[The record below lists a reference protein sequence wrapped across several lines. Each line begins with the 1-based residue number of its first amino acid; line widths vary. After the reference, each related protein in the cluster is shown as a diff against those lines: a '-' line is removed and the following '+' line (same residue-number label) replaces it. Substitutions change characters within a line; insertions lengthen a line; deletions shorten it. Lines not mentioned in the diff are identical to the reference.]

1 MLPKPTEVM
10 IVKVVLRELRIS
22 AQTDAILKLIG
33 MLEEADDTRPPEVIP
48 LSEFEERKVMEES

>member
-33 MLEEADDTRPPEVIP
+33 MLEEADDTRPPKVKP
-48 LSEFEERKVMEES
+48 LSESEERKVMEES

>member
-33 MLEEADDTRPPEVIP
+33 MLEEADDTRPPEVKP
-48 LSEFEERKVMEES
+48 LSESEERKVMEEN